1 MKSPT
6 ETRPDGRGP
15 AARRGMSYA
24 MLKRTTG
31 GSNDSKSQISL
42 EPGSEEYREYVRDIT
57 GVDDSEFVDASL
69 VTDPK
74 ASRGRKLSDEEIE
87 RERDKDAGKEA
98 EHVADLAGDLAEAGE
113 AQAEQGADVMERK
126 YRLRMAKMA
135 QFGEMKEELTR
146 AAAATST
153 KKDDAIAEKV
163 STRTVDDMP
172 DIRDDDVSAEEYV
185 PLARHR
191 YF

>member
-1 MKSPT
+1 MKNPT
-6 ETRPDGRGP
+6 EARPDGRGS